1 MNEVERVARFMS
13 EQSLVL
19 VTAESCTAG
28 LIAAT
33 LADVPGAG
41 QLLDCAF
48 VTYTPEAKKRCLGL
62 DAGLLRRCNLTS
74 EAVARAMALG
84 AARNSPASVAIANTG
99 VTDDTADGVEP
110 GTQCYAW
117 LFRAGAADA
126 RPAVYTET
134 RHFSGGRNAIRQA
147 SARYALSRLPHYYQ
161 AWQAGELPAAATPAK
176 EPTMKQQPQSHP
188 TPAAQDDTP
197 RDAQKSHGDAQNRT
211 KKDGHATQVG
221 SGQDQQSQRNRG
233 AGARRS

>member
-13 EQSLVL
+13 EHSLVL

-48 VTYTPEAKKRCLGL
+48 VTYAPEAKMRCLGL
-62 DAGLLRRCNLTS
+62 DSGLLQRYNLTS
-74 EAVARAMALG
+74 EAVARAMAIG
-84 AARNSPASVAIANTG
+84 AARHSPASVAIANTG
-99 VTDDTADGVEP
+99 ITEDTGDGIAP

-117 LFRAGAADA
+117 LFRAGGADA

-134 RHFSGGRNAIRQA
+134 RRFSGGRNAIRQA
-147 SARYALSRLPHYYQ
+147 SARYALARLPHYHA
-161 AWQAGELPAAATPAK
+161 AWRAGEPPAPLPPA
-176 EPTMKQQPQSHP
+176 
-188 TPAAQDDTP
+188 
-197 RDAQKSHGDAQNRT
+197 
-211 KKDGHATQVG
+211 
-221 SGQDQQSQRNRG
+221 
-233 AGARRS
+233 RSP

>member
-1 MNEVERVARFMS
+1 MNEIERVARFMS
-13 EQSLVL
+13 EHSLVL

-41 QLLDCAF
+41 SLLDCAF
-48 VTYTPEAKKRCLGL
+48 VTYAPDAKMRCLGL
-62 DAGLLRRCNLTS
+62 DAGLLRRYNLTS
-74 EAVARAMALG
+74 EPVARAMALG
-84 AARNSPASVAIANTG
+84 ASRHSPASVAIANTG
-99 VTDDTADGVEP
+99 VSDDTDDDIAP

-126 RPAVYTET
+126 KPVVYTET
-134 RHFSGGRNAIRQA
+134 RVFSGGRNAIRLA
-147 SARYALSRLPHYYQ
+147 SARYALARLPHYHQ
-161 AWQAGELPAAATPAK
+161 AWQAGEPPAPVLSTQ
-176 EPTMKQQPQSHP
+176 EPTMKSTPRP
-188 TPAAQDDTP
+188 TPTADDTP
-197 RDAQKSHGDAQNRT
+197 REAQKSHGDAQNRS

>member
-41 QLLDCAF
+41 SLLDCAF
-48 VTYTPEAKKRCLGL
+48 VTYAPEAKLRCLGL
-62 DAGLLRRCNLTS
+62 DAALLRRCNLTS
-74 EAVARAMALG
+74 EPVARAMALG
-84 AARNSPASVAIANTG
+84 ASQRSPASVAIANTG
-99 VTDDTADGVEP
+99 VTDDTDDDIEP

-126 RPAVYTET
+126 RPVVYTET
-134 RHFSGGRNAIRQA
+134 RRFSGARNAIREA

-161 AWQAGELPAAATPAK
+161 AWLAGEPPAAALPAK
-176 EPTMKQQPQSHP
+176 EPAMKPQR
-188 TPAAQDDTP
+188 PAATKDDTP
-197 RDAQKSHGDAQNRT
+197 REMQKSHGDAQHRS

-221 SGQDQQSQRNRG
+221 SGQDQQSQRHRG

>member
-41 QLLDCAF
+41 SLLDCAF
-48 VTYTPEAKKRCLGL
+48 VTYAPEAKMRCLGL
-62 DAGLLRRCNLTS
+62 DAALLRQHNLTS

-84 AARNSPASVAIANTG
+84 ASRNSPASVAIANTG
-99 VTDDTADGVEP
+99 VTDDTDGDIEP

-126 RPAVYTET
+126 RPVIYTET
-134 RHFSGGRNAIRQA
+134 RQFTGARNAIRQA
-147 SARYALSRLPHYYQ
+147 SARYALTRLPHYYQ
-161 AWQAGELPAAATPAK
+161 AWQAGEQPAALP
-176 EPTMKQQPQSHP
+176 PTRSP
-188 TPAAQDDTP
+188 T
-197 RDAQKSHGDAQNRT
+197 
-211 KKDGHATQVG
+211 
-221 SGQDQQSQRNRG
+221 
-233 AGARRS
+233 

>member
-41 QLLDCAF
+41 ELLDCAF
-48 VTYTPEAKKRCLGL
+48 VTYAPQAKIRCLGI

-84 AARNSPASVAIANTG
+84 ASRLSPASVAIANTG
-99 VTDDTADGVEP
+99 VTDDTADGIAP

-117 LFRAGAADA
+117 LFRAGGADA
-126 RPAVYTET
+126 RPTVYTET
-134 RHFSGGRNAIRQA
+134 RRFSGGRNAIRQA

-161 AWQAGELPAAATPAK
+161 AWQAGEPPAPAQPAK
-176 EPTMKQQPQSHP
+176 EPTMKSQSQPS
-188 TPAAQDDTP
+188 PATRDDTS
-197 RDAQKSHGDAQNRT
+197 REAQKSHGDAQNRS